1 MYFFP
6 LSLGQ
11 EGESWPLEQ
20 DLHYETSELLFPP
33 TPVTCMEQKKKKNTL
48 QHGIPNSKHRSHF
61 YFVFQ
66 REACQWAQKI
76 FSVWF
81 KAVAWQKDFEADVK
95 DWISVVSVFGA
106 LKFIRLF
113 I

>member
-33 TPVTCMEQKKKKNTL
+33 TPVTCMEQKKTPYSMAFPTVNTG
-48 QHGIPNSKHRSHF
+48 H
-61 YFVFQ
+61 
-66 REACQWAQKI
+66 I
-76 FSVWF
+76 FILSFKGKPASGLRKYLSVWF